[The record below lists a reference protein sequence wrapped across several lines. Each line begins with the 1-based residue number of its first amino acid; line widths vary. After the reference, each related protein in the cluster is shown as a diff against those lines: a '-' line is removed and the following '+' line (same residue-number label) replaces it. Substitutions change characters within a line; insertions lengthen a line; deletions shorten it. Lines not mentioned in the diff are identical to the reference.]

1 MSAATR
7 RGMVEGLKAKN
18 ADAVPVLAHPGAN
31 VPELAFGCRIQADDG
46 TPSVHLTRQIRQ
58 GLTILPTDALFVLVK
73 TPDGPVLIDPTKTM
87 GTIYSLYADADD
99 GFLHVVYDVENTFG
113 G

>member
-7 RGMVEGLKAKN
+7 RGMVKGLKAKSGN
-18 ADAVPVLAHPGAN
+18 AIPVLAHPGAN
-31 VPELAFGCRIQADDG
+31 VPELSFGCRIQANDD
-46 TPSVHLTRQIRQ
+46 TPAVHLTRQIRQ
-58 GLTILPTDALFVLVK
+58 GLSIRATDALYVLVK
-73 TPDGPVLIDPTKTM
+73 TPDGPVMIDPTKTM